1 MEMSQERRK
10 GGAGSIGRCGLQLRG
25 SGQCGGAVDQAGAV
39 GGAEVA
45 GRVVGHWG
53 KGAVGGAEAE
63 GRAEVVGRAVGQWVG
78 GVEEQRM
85 GLGQWAGL
93 WGSRWGGGPTAKV

>member
-39 GGAEVA
+39 GGAEVV
-45 GRVVGHWG
+45 GRV
-53 KGAVGGAEAE
+53 
-63 GRAEVVGRAVGQWVG
+63 VGQWVG

-93 WGSRWGGGPTAKV
+93 WGSRWGGGPTAEV